1 MGTEIERKFLV
12 KDHGWQTQ
20 VQRSEQLRQGYLMN
34 EKHLSVRI
42 RSTND
47 NDQAWLTIKGA
58 TNRLS
63 RTEYEYS
70 IPKDDAEYLL
80 DELCTPPLIEKTRH
94 WLQHGAHTWEV
105 DVFEGDNQGL
115 VVAEVEL
122 DDADESIEFP
132 DWLGEEVSDNPRYLN
147 SSLVRHP
154 YCQW

>member
-20 VQRSEQLRQGYLMN
+20 VQRSEQFRQGYLMN

-42 RSTND
+42 RST

-80 DELCTPPLIEKTRH
+80 DELCTPPLIKKTRH
-94 WLQHGAHTWEV
+94 WLQYGAHTWEV

-132 DWLGEEVSDNPRYLN
+132 DWLGEDVSDDPRYLN